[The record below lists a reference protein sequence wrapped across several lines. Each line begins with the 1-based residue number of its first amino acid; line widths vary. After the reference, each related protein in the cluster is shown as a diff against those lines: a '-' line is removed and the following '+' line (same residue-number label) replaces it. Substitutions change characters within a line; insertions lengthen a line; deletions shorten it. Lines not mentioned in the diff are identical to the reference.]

1 MTKQAD
7 DFAVAEVASMVW
19 DGGKPITPEMVD
31 ALHAAA
37 ADNREYFNTKMSPIM
52 DREIA
57 EQVRKW
63 RVDEEYTW
71 RGVAAMAS
79 QKLDEDWGS
88 NQFAGITLC
97 EMAASFFEED
107 PNKEPWN

>member
-7 DFAVAEVASMVW
+7 DFAVAEIASLVA
-19 DGGKPITPEMVD
+19 GGGTPIIPDMAN
-31 ALHAAA
+31 ALRTAA
-37 ADNREYFNTKMSPIM
+37 ADTREYFDTKMSPIM
-52 DREIA
+52 DYEIA
-57 EQVRKW
+57 VQVRKW

-79 QKLDEDWGS
+79 EKLDEDWGS
-88 NQFAGITLC
+88 NQFAGIILC
-97 EMAASFFEED
+97 EMAASFFDED